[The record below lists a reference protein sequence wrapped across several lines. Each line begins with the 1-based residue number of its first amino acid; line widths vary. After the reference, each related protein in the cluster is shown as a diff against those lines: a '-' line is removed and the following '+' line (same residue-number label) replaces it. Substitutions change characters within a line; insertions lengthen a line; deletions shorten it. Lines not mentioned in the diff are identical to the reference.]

1 MRVAN
6 FWREK
11 NCVIAAT
18 RAYLQLVMCTGRHAK
33 CVGKIP
39 LHHRMGILQSK
50 ILEQVLI
57 RMRKMIK
64 KIQLYS

>member
-1 MRVAN
+1 MTVAI
-6 FWREK
+6 FWQEK

-18 RAYLQLVMCTGRHAK
+18 RAYLQLAMCTGRQAK
-33 CVGKIP
+33 YVGKIP

-57 RMRKMIK
+57 RMRKVIK